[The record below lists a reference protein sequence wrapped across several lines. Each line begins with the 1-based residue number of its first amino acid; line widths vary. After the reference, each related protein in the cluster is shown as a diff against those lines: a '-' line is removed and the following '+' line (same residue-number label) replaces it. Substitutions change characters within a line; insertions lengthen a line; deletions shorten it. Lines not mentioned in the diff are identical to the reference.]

1 VRGVANADLTPELAM
16 AIGRALGLSVHGG
29 GSVLV
34 GRDTRRSGE
43 MLEAALAAGI
53 ASAGDDVVL
62 GGVLPTPAVAELVAA
77 DPGLAAGV
85 VISAS
90 HNPFPDNGIKIFG
103 PDGFKL
109 PDEAE
114 AAIEALM
121 ADAAGARPTGG
132 GVGSI
137 RHWPEAAEAYR
148 TSLIARTQVRFDG
161 LRLVVDCAH
170 GATVTTAT
178 QVLSALGADLTVIGA
193 DPDGVNINVACG
205 STDLGALQVAVRE
218 NSADLG
224 LAFDGDGDRVLAV
237 DATGAVV
244 DGDQILAILAIW
256 LRGRG
261 ELPGDAVVTTT
272 MTNLGFRRAMA
283 AEGIEVRWTDVG
295 DRYVLAHMREHGF
308 VLGGEQ
314 SGHLIHLPS
323 GPTGDGLGGAI
334 LLLSALA
341 ERGMGLADA
350 AAVMER
356 MPQRLVSIR
365 VERKGDLAGATEVWN
380 LVTAHEADLGDD
392 GRIVLRASGTEPLV
406 RVMVEAPT
414 SEQCESIADEIA
426 EAAGRA
432 LGLVEG
438 GH

>member
-109 PDEAE
+109 PDDAE
-114 AAIEALM
+114 AAIESLM
-121 ADAAGARPTGG
+121 ADDAGARPTGG

-148 TSLIARTQVRFDG
+148 TSLIARTPVRFDG
-161 LRLVVDCAH
+161 MRLVLDCAH

-178 QVLSALGADLTVIGA
+178 QVLGALGAELIVIGA

-205 STDLGALQVAVRE
+205 STDLGALQAAVRE
-218 NSADLG
+218 QGADLG

-237 DATGAVV
+237 DGTGAVV

-261 ELPGDAVVTTT
+261 ELPGNAVVTTT

-365 VERKGDLAGATEVWN
+365 VERKGDLAGASEVWN
-380 LVTAHEADLGDD
+380 LVAAHEADLGDD

>member
-1 VRGVANADLTPELAM
+1 M

-43 MLEAALAAGI
+43 MLESALAAGI

-109 PDEAE
+109 PDDAE

-121 ADAAGARPTGG
+121 ADDAGARPTGG

-148 TSLIARTQVRFDG
+148 TSLIARTPARFDG
-161 LRLVVDCAH
+161 LHLVVDCAH

-178 QVLSALGADLTVIGA
+178 QVLGALGAQLTVIGA
-193 DPDGVNINVACG
+193 EPDGVNINVACG
-205 STDLGALQVAVRE
+205 STDLGALQVAVRAQG
-218 NSADLG
+218 ADLG

-237 DATGAVV
+237 DGTGAVV

-341 ERGMGLADA
+341 ERGMGLAEA
-350 AAVMER
+350 AAVMDR

-380 LVTAHEADLGDD
+380 LVTAHETDLGDD

-414 SEQCESIADEIA
+414 SEQCERIADEIA

>member
-1 VRGVANADLTPELAM
+1 MRGVANADLTPELAM

-114 AAIEALM
+114 AAIEALI

>member
-1 VRGVANADLTPELAM
+1 MRGVANADLTPELAM
-16 AIGRALGLSVHGG
+16 AIGRALGLSVRGG

-178 QVLSALGADLTVIGA
+178 HVLSALGADLTVIGA

>member
-1 VRGVANADLTPELAM
+1 MRGVANADLTPELAM

-29 GSVLV
+29 GAVLV
-34 GRDTRRSGE
+34 GRDTRQSGA

-109 PDEAE
+109 PDDDE

-121 ADAAGARPTGG
+121 ADDAGARPTGG
-132 GVGSI
+132 GVGRI
-137 RHWPEAAEAYR
+137 RHWPDAAEAYR
-148 TSLIARTQVRFDG
+148 ATLIARTPVRFDG
-161 LRLVVDCAH
+161 LRVVVDCAH

-178 QVLSALGADLTVIGA
+178 QVLGALGADLTVIGA

-205 STDLGALQVAVRE
+205 STDLAALQEAVPAH
-218 NSADLG
+218 NAALG

-237 DATGAVV
+237 DASGAVV

-341 ERGMGLADA
+341 ERGLGLAEA

-365 VERKGDLAGATEVWN
+365 VERKGDLAGATDVWN
-380 LVTAHEADLGDD
+380 LVAAHEAELGDD

-426 EAAGRA
+426 DAAGQA
-432 LGLVEG
+432 LGLMEG

>member
-1 VRGVANADLTPELAM
+1 MRGVANADLTPELAM

-341 ERGMGLADA
+341 ERGVGLADA